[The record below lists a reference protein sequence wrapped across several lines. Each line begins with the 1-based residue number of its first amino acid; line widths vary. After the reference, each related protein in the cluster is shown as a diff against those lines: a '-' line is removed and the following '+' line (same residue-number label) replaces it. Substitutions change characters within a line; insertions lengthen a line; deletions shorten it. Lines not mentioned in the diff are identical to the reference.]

1 MSLKERLE
9 NDLMVFFDAEKLA
22 DEVIINSKK
31 YTCFFT
37 EDKHSGNNK
46 FGAFVESKNLLLK
59 EPDYTEIGPL
69 KVNDE
74 LRANGKTYIVKNVS
88 ILKGTVK
95 IRLEGNRS
103 WRLQPE

>member
-1 MSLKERLE
+1 MTLKEQLNE
-9 NDLMVFFDAEKLA
+9 DLNVLFDAEEMA

-31 YTCFFT
+31 YICFFT
-37 EDKHSGNNK
+37 EDKYSKNNNE

-59 EPDYTEIGPL
+59 ESDYTEIGPL

-103 WRLQPE
+103 